1 MFYFLFGALS
11 IFAVSGPLI
20 IYCYLK
26 RQDNNDNERQPLNQG
41 DNRVDNANNLFND
54 LDDELTPAN
63 GRNGRHNVSQSSP
76 GSPCASS
83 DITVSKEDNF
93 NIRKNQ
99 TQNVRI

>member
-26 RQDNNDNERQPLNQG
+26 RRDNNDEQQPLNRG

-54 LDDELTPAN
+54 LDDELTPAD
-63 GRNGRHNVSQSSP
+63 GRNGRQNVSQSSS
-76 GSPCASS
+76 GRHCASS

-93 NIRKNQ
+93 NIRKNR